1 MPDSVLLV
9 LPATWHIWVKRVHAI
24 DPGRTGLQ
32 SMRNLNSAR
41 DVPREHRGS
50 KAASG
55 VTSLRVRSQSVSS
68 ARSLAL

>member
-9 LPATWHIWVKRVHAI
+9 PATWHIWVKRVQAI
-24 DPGRTGLQ
+24 DPGGTGLQ
-32 SMRNLNSAR
+32 FMRNLNSAR
-41 DVPREHRGS
+41 DVLREHRGS